1 MDRDDLIS
9 HFVTAFFYS
18 GGVTI
23 TKLEKQGFTPQHFAR
38 AITSIAQRHGV
49 LSELQGLPSWR
60 GVAVYGNWDTSAL
73 AADAALL
80 GVTILEIE
88 AVYRL
93 TYGGKS

>member
-9 HFVTAFFYS
+9 HFVTEFFYS
-18 GGVTI
+18 NGSSTA
-23 TKLEKQGFTPQHFAR
+23 KLAKQGLTPQHFAR
-38 AITSIAQRHGV
+38 AITPIAQRHGV
-49 LSELQGLPSWR
+49 LSELQALPSWR
-60 GVAVYGNWDTSAL
+60 NVAVDGNWGTATL
-73 AADAALL
+73 AADAVLL

>member
-9 HFVTAFFYS
+9 HFVTAVFYS
-18 GGVTI
+18 DGAI
-23 TKLEKQGFTPQHFAR
+23 TAKLVEQGLTPQHFAR
-38 AITSIAQRHGV
+38 AITPIAQRHGV
-49 LSELQGLPSWR
+49 LSELQALPSWR
-60 GVAVYGNWDTSAL
+60 DVAVDGNWGTSTL
-73 AADAALL
+73 AADAAPL